1 MTTSPQVILNE
12 RNIKRIWARVAH
24 QIVEKHEDPAN
35 LAIVGIQRGGIRPAE
50 RLSQLLEGIWGKSA
64 PVGKLDVTMHRD
76 DLDSRAPEM
85 QPTEIPFDVTGRTV
99 ILVDDVLFRGRTIR
113 AALDALHALGR
124 PQKVELAVLL
134 DLGGRELP
142 IKADYTG
149 KKIELDPEFRVRVSF
164 REDGNSEDLALAEFC
179 KID

>member
-1 MTTSPQVILNE
+1 MTPPQVILNE

-24 QIVEKHEDPAN
+24 QIVEKHDDPTH
-35 LAIVGIQRGGIRPAE
+35 LAIIGIQRGGIRPAE
-50 RLSQLLEGIWGKSA
+50 RLSQLLEGIWGQPA

-76 DLDSRAPEM
+76 DLDSRSPEM

-99 ILVDDVLFRGRTIR
+99 ILVDDVLYRGRTIR

-124 PQKVELAVLL
+124 PQKVELAALL

-149 KKIELDPEFRVRVSF
+149 KKIDVKPGFKVKVRY